1 MGSGLDARTT
11 HAALTWPTL
20 YAAVLGAISLVV
32 KIAKSCDAAAAQY
45 VAQLLSCSVSGN
57 SELFA
62 DNLRNMRW
70 IDAEFI

>member
-1 MGSGLDARTT
+1 
-11 HAALTWPTL
+11 
-20 YAAVLGAISLVV
+20 LGAISLVV

-45 VAQLLSCSVSGN
+45 VAQLLRCSVAGN